1 MQNRQKIAIQIF
13 FFAVDFARDRLM
25 TYCRCVCLEMVMKR
39 KSESMRYIVC
49 AVVFSLCF
57 IDCQASLFLVRPI
70 SHFTCLLMYLNLSLS
85 LSFSFYHRL
94 DFIIHI
100 SMHISK
106 KGSRLRMNIAR
117 KSIKWKEF

>member
-1 MQNRQKIAIQIF
+1 MQNRQKKIAIQIF
-13 FFAVDFARDRLM
+13 FFAVDIVQDRLM

-85 LSFSFYHRL
+85 LFLLLSSTRFYYSH
-94 DFIIHI
+94 FNAHI
-100 SMHISK
+100 K
-106 KGSRLRMNIAR
+106 KR
-117 KSIKWKEF
+117 KSPPNEYRS